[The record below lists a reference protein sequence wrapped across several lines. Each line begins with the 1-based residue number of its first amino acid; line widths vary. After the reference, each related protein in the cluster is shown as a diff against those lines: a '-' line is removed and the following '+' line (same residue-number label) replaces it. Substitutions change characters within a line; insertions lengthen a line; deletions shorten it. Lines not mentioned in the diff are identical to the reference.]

1 MNSGLLQGFY
11 LDGVLIEPL
20 KGQVTDHRGARHLPP
35 KAVEVLLHLARSAG
49 QLVTREDL
57 LTGVWGAGK
66 GSQDALGHA
75 ISQLRTALDE
85 HPDNPHFI
93 QTLPRRGY
101 RLAVHPVLLTD
112 HTGSTVLGTQSDE
125 GLINFNFITN
135 LHKRGVF
142 ETAIAYLVVGWLL
155 IQVADI
161 VFAQLL
167 LPAWAATFVTVFVI
181 SGFPIAILLSW
192 FLEYRNGRTVI
203 DNLSPIAIRRQ
214 RFSRTYL
221 SVLGAFG
228 LASVLVFVYDRN
240 YGLLPATT
248 EITATVEIEI
258 ADNAI
263 AVLPFLNNDGSEE
276 TQIFAN
282 GLVDDVITR
291 LSRVP
296 GLLVSSRGDAFTLAP
311 NSASSQVRQRL
322 RVAMYL
328 EGSVEIAG
336 DTIRVIVQLI
346 DSANGFHILSRTFDH
361 PRREFFAIR
370 DEITSVTVSSLRAAL
385 PQVTQNM
392 TSSSSRDPDLNAYM
406 LYRHG
411 VDESR
416 KPITH
421 STAASALGWFD
432 AALEIDAEYA
442 AAFAGKCAVLT
453 AAYRINNDAESV
465 RLAESA
471 CSTALQLNPNLD
483 MVHTAL
489 GALYALTGQYTESEV
504 AYLKALRINSKSV
517 PSLTGLADI
526 YRLQRRPEEAEAT
539 LQAAI
544 GLQPGNWAPYNA
556 LGYFFFRQGRFD
568 EAAEQFGHVVSIDK
582 RNIRGISNMAA
593 SYMMAGNFEEA
604 APAFQQAIAI
614 EPQTVNYSNLGIMY
628 YYLGR
633 YDEAAAALRDAIK
646 ITPDDYLPWSNLG
659 DILFVDGKA
668 SEARAAFSTAKDLI
682 DAALEVNPNDP
693 GTLTDLAWI
702 QAMLGNNQQALQNI
716 KKASSAL
723 ADDPYVYYIRGLI
736 NKRFGNTEEALDD
749 FEAAVAKGYSK
760 TILKAE
766 PHLIELRNNPRFE
779 KIVAKN

>member
-1 MNSGLLQGFY
+1 LNSGLLQGFY
-11 LDGVLIEPL
+11 LDSVLIEPL
-20 KGQVTDHRGARHLPP
+20 TGQVTDEHGSRHIPP
-35 KAVEVLLHLARSAG
+35 KAIEVLLYLAQSAG
-49 QLVTREDL
+49 ELVKREDL
-57 LTGVWGAGK
+57 LAKVWGRGK
-66 GSQDALGHA
+66 GSQETLGHA
-75 ISQLRTALDE
+75 ISQLRHALDD
-85 HPDNPHFI
+85 HVDNPHFI

-101 RLAVHPVLLTD
+101 RLAVHPVLLAD
-112 HTGSTVLGTQSDE
+112 HTNSMVLDTQGDE
-125 GLINFNFITN
+125 GLANFNVITN
-135 LHKRGVF
+135 LHRRGVF
-142 ETAIAYLVVGWLL
+142 ETALAYLVVGWLL

-167 LPAWAATFVTVFVI
+167 LPPWAATFVTVFVI
-181 SGFPIAILLSW
+181 SGFPIAIVLSW
-192 FLEYRNGRTVI
+192 FLEYRNGRTVV
-203 DNLSPIAIRRQ
+203 DDLSPIAIRRQ
-214 RFSRTYL
+214 RFSRTYF
-221 SVLGAFG
+221 SVLGAFAV
-228 LASVLVFVYDRN
+228 ASVLVFVYDRN
-240 YGLLPATT
+240 YGLLPVTT

-322 RVAMYL
+322 RVSMYL

-385 PQVTQNM
+385 PEVTQNM
-392 TSSSSRDPDLNAYM
+392 TSSLGQDPDLNAYM
-406 LYRHG
+406 LYRRG

-416 KPITH
+416 KPITQ

-432 AALEIDAEYA
+432 AALEIDPEYA

-453 AAYRINNDAESV
+453 SAYRINSEADFV

-471 CSTALQLNPNLD
+471 CSTALELNPNLD

-489 GALYALTGQYTESEV
+489 GDLYALTGQYTESEV
-504 AYLKALRINSKSV
+504 AYLKALRINPKSV
-517 PSLTGLADI
+517 ASLMGLADT
-526 YRLQRRPEEAEAT
+526 YRLQRRPEEAEET

-544 GLQPGNWAPYNA
+544 GLQPGNWAPYNS
-556 LGYFFFRQGRFD
+556 LGYFFYNQGRYED
-568 EAAEQFGHVVSIDK
+568 AAEQFLEVVSLDTK
-582 RNIRGISNMAA
+582 NMRGISNLAA
-593 SYMMAGNFEEA
+593 SYMIAGRFEEA

-614 EPQTVNYSNLGIMY
+614 EPQSNMYGNLGMMY

-633 YDEAAAALRDAIK
+633 YDEAAAAIRNAIK
-646 ITPDDYLPWSNLG
+646 LTPNDYLVWSNLG
-659 DILFVDGKA
+659 DTLFVGGKA
-668 SEARAAFSTAKDLI
+668 GEARAAFGAAEDLI

-693 GTLTDLAWI
+693 ATLTDLAWI
-702 QAMLGNNQQALQNI
+702 QAMLGNKQQALQTI
-716 KKASSAL
+716 EKPSSAL

-736 NKRFGNTEEALDD
+736 NNRFGNTEEALDD
-749 FEAAVAKGYSK
+749 FEAAVAKGYSP
-760 TILKAE
+760 TILGAE
-766 PHLIELRNNPRFE
+766 PHLMNLRNNKKFKDLVKTE
-779 KIVAKN
+779 